1 MNIEEINK
9 RIAECNPERLVAY
22 QNIFDKLLLFSIAS
36 SLLSTQEIEKVI
48 DFADTVIKKTINTD
62 SVARTAYQQETKAG
76 RLARMENDPDGED
89 IRLEYL
95 KTWNL
100 AKELIRF
107 NLVSKKKD
115 DLDNNGIDVDQ

>member
-48 DFADTVIKKTINTD
+48 NFADTVIKKTINSD
-62 SVARTAYQQETKAG
+62 SIARTTYQQETKAG

-115 DLDNNGIDVDQ
+115 DLDSDEIDVDQ